1 MLWQSPHDRHLEDYD
16 FEDPEDLDD
25 LAFMDALR
33 DLDIVIREDDCTSCR
48 RWKLMLSQCQPIL
61 AHHDGWLWLWLVRN

>member
-1 MLWQSPHDRHLEDYD
+1 MLWQSLHDRHLEDYD

-33 DLDIVIREDDCTSCR
+33 DPAGGGSSC
-48 RWKLMLSQCQPIL
+48 
-61 AHHDGWLWLWLVRN
+61 

>member
-1 MLWQSPHDRHLEDYD
+1 MLWQSPHYRHLEDYD

-48 RWKLMLSQCQPIL
+48 RWKL
-61 AHHDGWLWLWLVRN
+61 WLVRN

>member
-1 MLWQSPHDRHLEDYD
+1 MLKKVLLAVLSRRRRIMLWQSLHDRHLEDYD

-33 DLDIVIREDDCTSCR
+33 DPAGGGSSC
-48 RWKLMLSQCQPIL
+48 
-61 AHHDGWLWLWLVRN
+61 